1 MLLRELMQKIDKD
14 ILLRVMKSPSGEIMF
29 RRENAS
35 DIIQDELLDMEVKS
49 IFDEC
54 GTLYIYVRKNT
65 KKGSLGEFLNSLNLY
80 DCIDVRIVNHSGK
93 VEKELHSNNVC
104 SSYKYG
110 DYIVRKVGIVG
121 DGFDSRMSVEIEPDD
136 FVWTYVNFDNT

>member
-1 MLLRELMQKIDKD
+1 MLLRELVQKIDKD
-14 ILLRVMKSPSGEIMF
+14 ILLRVMKFPSCEIVF

-35 DIIQDELLDMEVKS
+35 DIIADELLDMEVKS
-49 IFDEC
+49 IFEEW

-65 KKGSLGEFLNSLNLY
+65 KSGSFGEFLNSLNLY

-93 VEKELHSNNVC
+93 LEKKLLANSIC

-110 DYIVRKVGIVG
+110 DYLVRKVGIND
-121 DGFDSRMSVEIEPDD
+121 DGRDSRLSVEIEPDD
-136 FVWTYVNFDNT
+136 YIWSYVGYE

>member
-1 MLLRELMQKIDKD
+1 MLLRELVQKIDKD
-14 ILLRVMKSPSGEIMF
+14 ILLRVMKFPSCEIIF

-35 DIIQDELLDMEVKS
+35 DIIANELLDMEVKS
-49 IFDEC
+49 IFEEW

-80 DCIDVRIVNHSGK
+80 DCIDVRIINHSGK
-93 VEKELHSNNVC
+93 LEKELLANSVY

-110 DYIVRKVGIVG
+110 DYLVRKVGIDD
-121 DGFDSRMSVEIEPDD
+121 DGRDSRLSVEIEPDD
-136 FVWTYVNFDNT
+136 YIWSYVGY

>member
-1 MLLRELMQKIDKD
+1 MLLRELVQKIDKD
-14 ILLRVMKSPSGEIMF
+14 ILLRIMKSPSCEIVF
-29 RRENAS
+29 RRENSS
-35 DIIQDELLDMEVKS
+35 DIIPDELLDMEVKS
-49 IFDEC
+49 IFEEW

-65 KKGSLGEFLNSLNLY
+65 KNGSFGEFLNSLNLY

-93 VEKELHSNNVC
+93 LEKELLANSVC

-110 DYIVRKVGIVG
+110 DYLLRKVCINDNGCR
-121 DGFDSRMSVEIEPDD
+121 SRMSVEIEPDD